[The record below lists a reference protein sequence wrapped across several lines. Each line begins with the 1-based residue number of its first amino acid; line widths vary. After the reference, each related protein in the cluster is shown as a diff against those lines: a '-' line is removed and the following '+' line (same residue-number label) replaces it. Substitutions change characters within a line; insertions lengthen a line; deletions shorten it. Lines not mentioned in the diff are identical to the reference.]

1 MKRITFTLVVLV
13 AFALQL
19 QAQWNQQTID
29 NSADVGKSSDIAY
42 DDQGYPHIVYT
53 TLPSKDVKY
62 ARWPG
67 DGWGISTIETG
78 FGSNDDIYPSIA
90 IDPSNCIHIVYWDG
104 TNSDEVVYHYINS
117 SGGTTESIIQGSQY
131 VYSSSIC
138 ITYNSIWEVFVPH
151 VIWGSTYGLW
161 YATLNPETEAW
172 ETSIIDVSMWAGR
185 GGCDIVSNGIGEFFV
200 SYLDYNDYDIR
211 LAYSDG
217 STWSTFLVDGINT
230 EIRYGTSI
238 ALDNSGIPHIS
249 YYDQT
254 HGDLK
259 YATVSPTRRPGGES
273 SPFRLQQRHH
283 TSSDNR

>member
-1 MKRITFTLVVLV
+1 MNTIPLSFLLLAITVSS
-13 AFALQL
+13 L

-42 DDQGYPHIVYT
+42 DNQGYPHIVYT

-62 ARWPG
+62 ARWTG
-67 DGWGISTIETG
+67 DGWSISTIETG
-78 FGSNDDIYPSIA
+78 FGSNDDVYPSIV

-104 TNSDEVVYHYINS
+104 TNSDQIVYHYINS

-138 ITYNSIWEVFVPH
+138 LTHNSIWDVFVPH
-151 VIWGSTYGLW
+151 VVWGSLYGLW

-185 GGCDIVSNGIGEFFV
+185 GGCDIVTNGIGEFFV

-211 LAYSDG
+211 FAYCDG
-217 STWSTFLVDGINT
+217 GDWSTFLVDGIDT
-230 EIRYGTSI
+230 DISSGTSI
-238 ALDNSGIPHIS
+238 ALDNNGIPHIS

-254 HGDLK
+254 NGDLK
-259 YATVSPTRRPGGES
+259 YATVNPLRRSGDASPS
-273 SPFRLQQRHH
+273 SISSQRHK
-283 TSSDNR
+283 TSSDNQ